1 MNSTNKKNEHKMN
14 QKKLD
19 VIVAMVIPLLMLTA
33 CMALIIFSFV
43 LGLPLWDKLLNILLF
58 AYMLV
63 RTIIFFVFECD
74 ELWE

>member
-1 MNSTNKKNEHKMN
+1 MNSTNKKN
-14 QKKLD
+14 D
-19 VIVAMVIPLLMLTA
+19 VIVAITLPLLMLAA

-43 LGLPLWDKLLNILLF
+43 LRLPLWDKLLNILLF

-63 RTIIFFVFECD
+63 RSLIFLTFECD

>member
-1 MNSTNKKNEHKMN
+1 MN

-19 VIVAMVIPLLMLTA
+19 VIVALTIPLLMLAA

-63 RTIIFFVFECD
+63 RTIIFFAFEC
-74 ELWE
+74 EEFWE

>member
-1 MNSTNKKNEHKMN
+1 MNSTNNKKEHKMD

-19 VIVAMVIPLLMLTA
+19 VIVALALPLLMLTA

-63 RTIIFFVFECD
+63 RSLIFLAFECD

>member
-1 MNSTNKKNEHKMN
+1 MDSN
-14 QKKLD
+14 KKLD
-19 VIVAMVIPLLMLTA
+19 VIVAITLPLLMLTA

-63 RTIIFFVFECD
+63 RSLIFLAFEC
-74 ELWE
+74 EEFWE

>member
-1 MNSTNKKNEHKMN
+1 MNSTNKK
-14 QKKLD
+14 LD
-19 VIVAMVIPLLMLTA
+19 IIMAITLPLLMLSA

-43 LGLPLWDKLLNILLF
+43 AGLPPWDKLLNILLF

-63 RTIIFFVFECD
+63 RTMVFFAFECN

>member
-1 MNSTNKKNEHKMN
+1 MNSTNKKI
-14 QKKLD
+14 D
-19 VIVAMVIPLLMLTA
+19 VIVALALPLLMLSA

-63 RTIIFFVFECD
+63 RSLIFLAFECE